1 MRVKKQEEREILKKL
16 QGRLWSYPAENLDV
30 ERDRDYIV
38 TQILNYGTWEDVKLL
53 YELYSEEEIKEVVSN
68 PGRGL
73 WFDKALN
80 FWTMMLDVELPEEVY
95 NKALIDYTNTGQ
107 VEFDQAPSGKK

>member
-1 MRVKKQEEREILKKL
+1 MKKEREILEEL
-16 QGRLWSYPAENLDV
+16 QGRLWSYPVENLDI
-30 ERDRDYIV
+30 EEDKDYIV

-53 YELYSEEEIKEVVSN
+53 YKLYSEEEIKEVVSN

-73 WFDKALN
+73 WFDKTLN
-80 FWTMMLDVELPEEVY
+80 FWTMILNVELSEEAY

-107 VEFDQAPSGKK
+107 VQLDRTSANQK